1 MEFFAIIIIILIF
14 VTYGISIAND
24 NYHTKD
30 VSEKILEEYGQ
41 PLETLFLQTEILT
54 IHQRSSITD
63 ICENI
68 RYNIET
74 DFPSMHDHTS
84 IYDTEGNL
92 VSEFSCALFSLHDRH
107 TITMSNGTSFDLTS
121 ELFHMFT
128 TVMNIDEL
136 GWRMEGDFVNLNFSI
151 KDSHD
156 KLIAVIC
163 QKMFSLHDRYCI
175 DIYDPCYIN
184 ETVTVV
190 TVLQHILRRRQQAAS
205 SANSAS

>member
-1 MEFFAIIIIILIF
+1 MGFFVVIVIIFIF

-24 NYHTKD
+24 NYHTED
-30 VSEKILEEYGQ
+30 VSEKILETYGM
-41 PLETLFLQTEILT
+41 PLKTLFLETEILT

-63 ICENI
+63 INNSV

-74 DFPSMHDHTS
+74 YFPSIHDHTY
-84 IYDTEGNL
+84 IYDAEGNL
-92 VSEFSCALFSLHDRH
+92 ISEFSCALFSLHDRH
-107 TITMSNGTSFDLTS
+107 TITMSNGISFDLTS

-128 TVMNIDEL
+128 TVMNIEEL

-156 KLIAVIC
+156 QLIAVIC
-163 QKMFSLHDRYCI
+163 QKMFSMHDRYCI
-175 DIYDPCYIN
+175 DIYNPDYVN

-205 SANSAS
+205 TANSAS